1 MSGTSEPELKSGE
14 FIRITWPNGS
24 ELAGFVH
31 VSERGVVTL
40 SFGPERDDLTR
51 WFLLGNVGRLYEF
64 VELGSIHVVPN
75 QRNQF

>member
-1 MSGTSEPELKSGE
+1 MPGTPAPEIKSGE

-24 ELAGFVH
+24 ELGGFVH
-31 VSERGVVTL
+31 ISDIGTVTL

-51 WFLLGNVGRLYEF
+51 WISLGHIGNLYEF

-75 QRNQF
+75 QRSQF